1 MTGQET
7 EDRAARRLGGWV
19 RTRVRGAAVVG
30 MAIAGL
36 ALVIALLWTEIAF
49 AGSASVVYRGSTER
63 KQIALTFDDNTVV
76 SRALATL
83 RALQQNEVP
92 ATLFLIGSAV
102 GAYPAIN
109 YEIGK
114 GMMGGWFEVGDHTWS
129 HPVLTKLSTA
139 ALASQIGGGTDAFHE
154 ATGARTVPL
163 FRPPYGTTDSRV
175 AAVAGSEGFR
185 YLVLWDVDP
194 RDWAGGSA
202 SAIADHVV
210 AHAHNGAIV
219 VMHLSAPNTAAAI
232 PSIVSRLRAQG
243 YEFVTISTMLKGDR
257 LFLDADTST
266 ESGQAIARMVEEGFM
281 SGYDGNYFGP
291 GDAITRAQVAKVA
304 TLVGGL
310 HTPEVEN
317 AGSPSFPDVPLLH
330 DAGGDPLAYP
340 FDFVEEATTAGL
352 VEGTRGP
359 GETPVF
365 NPNDAITRVQLAQI
379 LARMARE
386 LKGYGSPST
395 QTPASA
401 QSEGAAPVFPDVP
414 EYAAADVALVAE
426 LGLMKGYSEQEFR
439 PWAGAKRAQVA
450 LVMSRYLDLP
460 EVWPAG

>member
-7 EDRAARRLGGWV
+7 EGLAARRLGGRV
-19 RTRVRGAAVVG
+19 HTRVRGAAIVG

-36 ALVIALLWTEIAF
+36 ALVIALLWTDIAF

-102 GAYPAIN
+102 GSYPAIN

-139 ALASQIGGGTDAFHE
+139 ALASQIGGGTDAFHK

-243 YEFVTISTMLKGDR
+243 YEFVTVSTMLKGDR

-291 GDAITRAQVAKVA
+291 GDAMTRVQVAKVA

-310 HTPEVEN
+310 HTPEVEK
-317 AGSPSFPDVPLLH
+317 AGVAQLFRRTSVARRRRRSARLPLRFCRGSH
-330 DAGGDPLAYP
+330 CSRSGRGDPRPRRDAGLQSQRRDHSGAARSDPGP
-340 FDFVEEATTAGL
+340 H
-352 VEGTRGP
+352 GP
-359 GETPVF
+359 GAQRLWVGVDGGADRKPRGG
-365 NPNDAITRVQLAQI
+365 AIRRRGVGICRCSRVCGGRRR
-379 LARMARE
+379 ARRRARS
-386 LKGYGSPST
+386 G
-395 QTPASA
+395 
-401 QSEGAAPVFPDVP
+401 EG
-414 EYAAADVALVAE
+414 L
-426 LGLMKGYSEQEFR
+426 L
-439 PWAGAKRAQVA
+439 
-450 LVMSRYLDLP
+450 
-460 EVWPAG
+460 